1 MRVEEFGVELLL
13 DARAEVGEGAI
24 WDAERRRLVW
34 VDIPAGMI
42 HTLDPES
49 ARDDTCAAGQPVGA
63 AGLRAGG
70 GLVLALRDGFGV
82 LEDGAVRMLAAVEAD
97 RLDNRMNDGSVDA
110 AGRFWAG
117 TMELEMKPGAGAL
130 YRLDPDHSTHQV
142 MAPMSVPN
150 GIDWSPDGRTMY
162 VVDSGEGGIDRFD
175 FDAETSA
182 ISGRQRVCS
191 VSPTEGLPDGLT
203 VDADGFLWVAVWG
216 AGAVSRYTPNGQL
229 AAVVRVPTTQVT
241 SSTFGGPGLDTLFIT
256 TAAKNVRDREAHA
269 GALFAARPGVTGRLP
284 HQYRG

>member
-13 DARAEVGEGAI
+13 EARAEVGEGAI
-24 WDAERRRLVW
+24 WDAERQRLVW

-49 ARDDTCAAGQPVGA
+49 TRDDTYAAGQPVGA
-63 AGLRAGG
+63 AALRAGG

-97 RLDNRMNDGSVDA
+97 RPDNRMNDGSVDA

-117 TMELEMKPGAGAL
+117 TMELDMKPGAGAL
-130 YRLDPDHSTHQV
+130 YRLDRDHSAHRV

-162 VVDSGEGGIDRFD
+162 VVDSGAGGVDRFD
-175 FDAETSA
+175 FEPETAA

-191 VSPTEGLPDGLT
+191 LVATEGLPDGLT
-203 VDADGFLWVAVWG
+203 VDTDGFLWVAVWG
-216 AGAVSRYTPNGQL
+216 AGTVRRYTPNGQL
-229 AAVVRVPTTQVT
+229 AAMVHIPTTQVT

-256 TAAKNVRDREAHA
+256 TAAKNVGDREPHA
-269 GALFAARPGVTGRLP
+269 GAVFAARPGVTGRLP
-284 HQYRG
+284 HQYHG